1 MNNIPRVSLEDS
13 LYVLQLAR
21 ETALAQNRQ
30 AQAKRMMPVVDE
42 MRSLVSNPTQ
52 SLTTPPST
60 GVMGQSDFKTLLNVT
75 QSRVNQTQTVD
86 STASI
91 MDRNRLIGAMS
102 EANMTDVDIARQFS
116 ITREEVQLVLNVQ
129 QKNKSYGDKLR

>member
-13 LYVLQLAR
+13 LYVIQLAR
-21 ETALAQNRQ
+21 ETALAQGRQ
-30 AQAKRMMPVVDE
+30 AQAKRMAPLVEE
-42 MRSLVSNPTQ
+42 MRGLVSMPPSTAI
-52 SLTTPPST
+52 PPST
-60 GVMGQSDFKTLLNVT
+60 GVMGQSDFRALLDVT
-75 QSRVNQTQTVD
+75 QSRVNQTPTVD

-102 EANMTDVDIARQFS
+102 EANMSDVDIARQFS

-129 QKNKSYGDKLR
+129 QNNKSYGGNLR